1 MADITVELVSVERM
15 LWEGA
20 ASIVTV
26 ETIEGEIG
34 VLPGHEPLLG
44 QLFENGV
51 VTIRPTAGDKLVA
64 AVHGGFIS
72 VSKEKVT
79 ILADYAIWADEVN
92 ASEAEADLKG
102 DDERSKAF
110 AEVGLKAIRRNS
122 ES

>member
-15 LWEGA
+15 LWEGTA
-20 ASIVTV
+20 NIVTA

-44 QLFENGV
+44 QLVEHGV
-51 VTIRPTAGDKLVA
+51 VTIRPTTGDKLVA

-79 ILADYAIWADEVN
+79 ILADYAIWADEVDVN
-92 ASEAEADLKG
+92 QAEADLKG
-102 DDERSKAF
+102 DDERSKAR
-110 AEVGLKAIRRNS
+110 AEAGLKAIRRNA

>member
-15 LWEGA
+15 LWEGT
-20 ASIVTV
+20 ASIVTA

-44 QLFENGV
+44 QLVENGV
-51 VTIRPTAGDKLVA
+51 VTIRPTTGDKLVA

-79 ILADYAIWADEVN
+79 ILADYAIWADEVDV
-92 ASEAEADLKG
+92 AQAEADLKG
-102 DDERSKAF
+102 DDERSKAL
-110 AEVGLKAIRRNS
+110 AEAGLKAIRRNA